1 MVIYAERKIDWTSNG
16 THLGVC
22 NPVSDFWY
30 RDRWLRYGGSQLNR
44 KMAYAIA
51 QCFQA

>member
-1 MVIYAERKIDWTSNG
+1 MVIDTERKVDWASNG

-30 RDRWLRYGGSQLNR
+30 IGRWLRYGGFQLNR
-44 KMAYAIA
+44 KMAYAIT
-51 QCFQA
+51 QCFRA